1 MDEGVLSIRWETG
14 SMDIRLDSFFP
25 CEQARFKK
33 LLKVIDLD
41 WEHCD
46 TLKDTLKVYF
56 QEKIP
61 AQKERRKK
69 LAVDLSNANQ
79 AVADLERLVKTRK
92 KPVGVYLTKPELQQ
106 AKEDLRAAKERR
118 VKLERAFKTATS
130 DIPKLE
136 KLLEIINKNIGG
148 T

>member
-1 MDEGVLSIRWETG
+1 MDDGILSIRWDTG
-14 SMDIRLDSFFP
+14 YMDILKDAFFP
-25 CEQARFKK
+25 CEVSRFRK

-46 TLKDTLKVYF
+46 TLKADLKVYF

-61 AQKERRKK
+61 ALKERRKL
-69 LAVDLSNANQ
+69 LARDLAQANQ
-79 AVADLERLVKTRK
+79 AVNDLQRLVKTRK
-92 KPVGVYLTKPELQQ
+92 KPVGVYLTKPELEQ
-106 AKEDLRAAKERR
+106 AREDLKAAKDRR
-118 VKLERAFKTATS
+118 WKADRAFKTATS

-136 KLLEIINKNIGG
+136 KLLEILNKNIGG